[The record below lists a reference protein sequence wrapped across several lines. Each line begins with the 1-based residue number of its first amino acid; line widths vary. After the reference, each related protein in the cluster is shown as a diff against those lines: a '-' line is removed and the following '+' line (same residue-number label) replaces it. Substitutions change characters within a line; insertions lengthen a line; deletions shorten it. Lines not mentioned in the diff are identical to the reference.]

1 MKNLY
6 SRKEMTRINV
16 KSLKKV
22 GVSPEDIANIAYIQQ
37 SRYNDNVSMKV
48 CLESVYKVLSLRD
61 IFHIVQ
67 VGLELD
73 RLASKNLLN
82 EPAQSIIKSDLG
94 VFGLDEIFGISIAG
108 IYGVIGET
116 NFGDIDVNK
125 PGKIKELDSKG
136 KNSDECTTFL
146 DDIVGAIA
154 AAASTRV
161 AQILTEDSAVMGYV
175 ESDSFTIFDLDDLE

>member
-1 MKNLY
+1 MKNLF
-6 SRKEMTRINV
+6 SRKEMTSLNV
-16 KSLKKV
+16 KAIKKC
-22 GVSPEDIANIAYIQQ
+22 GVTPEDIAEIAYNQQ
-37 SRYNDNVSMKV
+37 KKYNMDIKFET

-73 RLASKNLLN
+73 RLANENKLS

-94 VFGLDEIFGISIAG
+94 VFGLDEVFGIAIAG

-125 PGKIKELDSKG
+125 PGIIREIDDRGGEKCS
-136 KNSDECTTFL
+136 TFL

-161 AQILTEDSAVMGYV
+161 AQIVSEDNATRDVN
-175 ESDSFTIFDLDDLE
+175 ETDTFTIFDFEEII

>member
-1 MKNLY
+1 MKNLF
-6 SRKEMTRINV
+6 SRKEMTSLNV
-16 KSLKKV
+16 KAIKKR
-22 GVSPEDIANIAYIQQ
+22 GVTPEDIAQIAYDQQ
-37 SRYNDNVSMKV
+37 LKYNKDIKFDI

-73 RLASKNLLN
+73 RLAN
-82 EPAQSIIKSDLG
+82 ENKLSEPVQSIIKSDLG
-94 VFGLDEIFGISIAG
+94 VFGLDEVFGIAIAG

-125 PGKIKELDSKG
+125 PGIIKELD
-136 KNSDECTTFL
+136 NSYDNVCSTFL

-161 AQILTEDSAVMGYV
+161 AQIISEESVMKEV
-175 ESDSFTIFDLDDLE
+175 DETDTFTIFDFEEII

>member
-6 SRKEMTRINV
+6 SRKEMTKLNV
-16 KSLKKV
+16 SALRKQ
-22 GVSPEDIANIAYIQQ
+22 GVTPEDIAKIAYDQQ
-37 SRYNDNVSMKV
+37 SKYNNNIKLEV

-73 RLASKNLLN
+73 RLAN
-82 EPAQSIIKSDLG
+82 ENVLREPMLSIIKSDLG
-94 VFGLDEIFGISIAG
+94 VFGLDEIFGINIAG

-125 PGKIKELDSKG
+125 PGIIKELDRIG
-136 KNSDECTTFL
+136 KSGERCATFL

-161 AQILTEDSAVMGYV
+161 AQILTEDSAVMGVV
-175 ESDSFTIFDLDDLE
+175 ESDTFTIFDFENIE

>member
-6 SRKEMTRINV
+6 SRKEMTKLNV
-16 KSLKKV
+16 AALKKC
-22 GVSPEDIANIAYIQQ
+22 GVRPEDVAEIAYNQQ
-37 SRYNDNVSMKV
+37 KKYNDNIKFDV

-73 RLASKNLLN
+73 RLAN
-82 EPAQSIIKSDLG
+82 EKKLSEPVQSIISSDLG

-125 PGKIKELDSKG
+125 PGIIKKLDIQG
-136 KNSDECTTFL
+136 KSGEVCSTFL

-161 AQILTEDSAVMGYV
+161 AQIISEDKVLLGID
-175 ESDSFTIFDLDDLE
+175 EEDSFTIFDFEDIE

>member
-6 SRKEMTRINV
+6 SRKEMTRLNV
-16 KSLKKV
+16 KALKRV
-22 GVSPEDIANIAYIQQ
+22 GVTPDDIALIAYNQQ
-37 SRYNDNVSMKV
+37 SRYNDDIKIEV

-73 RLASKNLLN
+73 RLANENMLN
-82 EPAQSIIKSDLG
+82 EPVQSIIRSDLG

-125 PGKIKELDSKG
+125 PGIIKELDKRG
-136 KNSDECTTFL
+136 KSGQECSTFL

>member
-1 MKNLY
+1 MKNLF
-6 SRKEMTRINV
+6 SRKEMTRLNV
-16 KSLKKV
+16 KALKKV
-22 GVSPEDIANIAYIQQ
+22 GVSPEEIAEIAYNQQ
-37 SRYNDNVSMKV
+37 SKYNTCIKMDV

-73 RLASKNLLN
+73 RLANENLLS
-82 EPAQSIIKSDLG
+82 EPVQSIIKSDLG

-108 IYGVIGET
+108 LYGVIGET

-125 PGKIKELDSKG
+125 PGIIKDLDSRG
-136 KNSDECTTFL
+136 KSGAKCTTFL

-161 AQILTEDSAVMGYV
+161 AQILTEDSAVMGFV
-175 ESDSFTIFDLDDLE
+175 ESDSFTIFDFEDLE

>member
-1 MKNLY
+1 MKNLF
-6 SRKEMTRINV
+6 SRSEMTSLNV
-16 KSLKKV
+16 KALRKC
-22 GVSPEDIANIAYIQQ
+22 GVVPEDIAKIAFNQQ
-37 SRYNDNVSMKV
+37 SKYNADISFDT

-73 RLASKNLLN
+73 RLAN
-82 EPAQSIIKSDLG
+82 ENILSQPVQTIIKSDLG
-94 VFGLDEIFGISIAG
+94 VFGLDEIFGIAIAG

-125 PGKIKELDSKG
+125 PGIIKEIDQ
-136 KNSDECTTFL
+136 SDERCTTFL

-161 AQILTEDSAVMGYV
+161 AQIISEYDALKELDETELY
-175 ESDSFTIFDLDDLE
+175 TIFDFEEII

>member
-1 MKNLY
+1 MKNLF
-6 SRKEMTRINV
+6 SRKEMTTMNV
-16 KSLKKV
+16 KAIKKL
-22 GVSPEDIANIAYIQQ
+22 GVAPEDIAQIAYEQQ
-37 SRYNDNVSMKV
+37 LKYNKEISFEL

-67 VGLELD
+67 VGIELD
-73 RLASKNLLN
+73 RLAAEDKLS
-82 EPAQSIIKSDLG
+82 EPTLSIIKSDLG
-94 VFGLDEIFGISIAG
+94 VFGLDEVFGIAIAG

-125 PGKIKELDSKG
+125 PGIIKELDNLGKSK
-136 KNSDECTTFL
+136 CTTFL

-161 AQILTEDSAVMGYV
+161 AQIYSENSVNIDVD
-175 ESDSFTIFDLDDLE
+175 ESDTFTIFDFEEIL

>member
-1 MKNLY
+1 MKNLF
-6 SRKEMTRINV
+6 SRKEMTSMNV
-16 KSLKKV
+16 KAIKKH
-22 GVSPEDIANIAYIQQ
+22 GVTPEDIAEIAYNQQ
-37 SRYNDNVSMKV
+37 KKYNTEITFDV

-73 RLASKNLLN
+73 RLANENILS
-82 EPAQSIIKSDLG
+82 EPALSIIKSDLG
-94 VFGLDEIFGISIAG
+94 VFGLDEVFGIAIAG

-125 PGKIKELDSKG
+125 PGIIGEID
-136 KNSDECTTFL
+136 KNGSNKCSTFL
-146 DDIVGAIA
+146 DDIVGAVA

-161 AQILTEDSAVMGYV
+161 AQIVSEVNAVGDV
-175 ESDSFTIFDLDDLE
+175 DETDSFTIFDFEEII